1 MRKSQTFHLFGMDGS
16 EPNITDTRRGGWLE
30 NWRTIKGYFSKKQT
44 SVPIFLCFYEDHY
57 SLTLY
62 VDSVDTMLFRVLSN
76 RALIFSKSVSPLQ
89 NLIWE
94 RHLRALLSTHSHHTS
109 IHTFSPQRH

>member
-1 MRKSQTFHLFGMDGS
+1 MNQIS
-16 EPNITDTRRGGWLE
+16 EPNITDTSCGGWLE
-30 NWRTIKGYFSKKQT
+30 NWKIIKGYFSEKQT
-44 SVPIFLCFYEDHY
+44 SVSIFSVFLKTTT
-57 SLTLY
+57 LTLY

-76 RALIFSKSVSPLQ
+76 RALIYSKSVSPLQ